1 MKIQKIVSG
10 VLAVSMLASVGTV
23 SALAADTEAAGISVR
38 VQDQA
43 GTSGTSC
50 STLTWAH
57 RTRTKMTAP

>member
-43 GTSGTSC
+43 GTSRDVVFNADKGT
-50 STLTWAH
+50 
-57 RTRTKMTAP
+57 P